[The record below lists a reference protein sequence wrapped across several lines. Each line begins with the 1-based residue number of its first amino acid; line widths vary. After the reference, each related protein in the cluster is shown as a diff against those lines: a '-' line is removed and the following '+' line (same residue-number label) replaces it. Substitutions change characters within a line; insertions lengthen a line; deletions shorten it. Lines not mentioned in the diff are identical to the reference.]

1 METAAAGVPMI
12 AWGPADRMRS
22 AWLSGCD
29 DYLREPWG
37 PEELALR
44 AQAVLSRAARRFS
57 FSWGELGLDGDEL
70 QTPGGMVA
78 LTRRE
83 AVVLAALLR
92 ARGTPVPRAALSYA
106 LTGREG
112 SARSRAI
119 DMQISGIRGKMGRAV
134 PGALPFIVCVRGQ
147 GYMVR

>member
-1 METAAAGVPMI
+1 METGARGVPVI

-22 AWLSGCD
+22 AWLHGCD

-44 AQAVLSRAARRFS
+44 AQAVLARTARRFS
-57 FSWGELGLDGDEL
+57 FPWGDLGLDGGAL
-70 QTPGGMVA
+70 RTPGGEVS
-78 LTRRE
+78 LTRHE
-83 AVVLAALLR
+83 EIVLATLLR

-106 LTGREG
+106 LTGKEG

-119 DMQISGIRGKMGRAV
+119 DMQISGIRQKVGRAV
-134 PGALPFIVCVRGQ
+134 PDSLPFIVCVRGQ